1 MVAGQGIGSSKRV
14 SFSFV
19 GRDAKG
25 QVIQDL
31 RPGEIQVKVDGKERT
46 VVELVTPEK
55 APALLI
61 GAIFDVSA
69 SEDRMIVQNAQA
81 DLLGFFRCALR
92 PGDRAFVGEF
102 GESIRQLSTISDD
115 PVYLASSVSSASK
128 AHGKTALFDAVAAV
142 LNHQFANVEGRKAVV
157 ILSDGD
163 SNADHVSMKQ
173 VIEALK
179 RDNAIIYTI
188 LINPPR
194 TVLMGKAPLV
204 LDPKYVSGFDPMV
217 VFPEVTGGSEEVSND
232 DTQLVE
238 AFNRIAMALRTT
250 YTVICLADSSDRNG
264 KLHKIKVKINRK
276 GAQAFARDSY
286 YAPQN

>member
-1 MVAGQGIGSSKRV
+1 MVAGQSIGSSKGV
-14 SFSFV
+14 SFSLV

-25 QVIQDL
+25 HVIQDL
-31 RPGEIQVKVDGKERT
+31 KPGEIQVKVDGKERT
-46 VVELVTPEK
+46 VVELVTPDR
-55 APALLI
+55 APALMI

-69 SEDRMIVQNAQA
+69 SEDIMIVQNAQA
-81 DLLGFFRCALR
+81 DLLRFFRCALR

-128 AHGKTALFDAVAAV
+128 AHGKTALFDAVSAV
-142 LNHQFANVEGRKAVV
+142 LKHQFANVEGRKAVV

-194 TVLMGKAPLV
+194 IGLTGKAPIV
-204 LDPKYVSGFDPMV
+204 LYPKYVSGFDPMV

-250 YTVICLADSSDRNG
+250 YTVICLADSSDHNG

-276 GAQAFARDSY
+276 GAQALARDSY